1 MGTNADTSDTSIMI
15 DRALEHGNAL
25 NRSNR
30 YMDDIL
36 AQGAATLDN
45 LRDQRSTLKGV
56 QKKILDVA
64 NTLGMSNTVIR
75 LIERRSEG
83 DKYILIRDGPDV
95 HFDVS

>member
-1 MGTNADTSDTSIMI
+1 MLA
-15 DRALEHGNAL
+15 
-25 NRSNR
+25 R

-64 NTLGMSNTVIR
+64 NTLG
-75 LIERRSEG
+75 
-83 DKYILIRDGPDV
+83 
-95 HFDVS
+95 